1 MTRYF
6 RTLRVWGDIVAG
18 LISRDESEYGDVLFV
33 GDGNGSEEYVP
44 LHICEELTDYF
55 EEVWRC
61 KECKELSTCQGGATL
76 CPQCQLNLIVKQQE
90 APLCHKCGSV
100 LGEQRYVLEGKTYC
114 IPCAVA
120 VNREPKDE
128 EIVLLDVK
136 DGWFKPL
143 PLHVGKEIDV
153 AIASKGLWKDWF
165 RGWVFRD
172 GQVRTDTH
180 VLLSLE
186 DPSGRKF
193 LAAHIDSRLLEDG
206 YKLIGVEF
214 AKKVRWAR

>member
-136 DGWFKPL
+136 DGWFKPFW
-143 PLHVGKEIDV
+143 VGKEIDV

-165 RGWVFRD
+165 RGWVFSD

-180 VLLSLE
+180 VLLKCYNKELDKYGLTANATKPVSE
-186 DPSGRKF
+186 SGHV
-193 LAAHIDSRLLEDG
+193 AVV
-206 YKLIGVEF
+206 GVEV
-214 AKKVRWAR
+214 AKQVRWVR